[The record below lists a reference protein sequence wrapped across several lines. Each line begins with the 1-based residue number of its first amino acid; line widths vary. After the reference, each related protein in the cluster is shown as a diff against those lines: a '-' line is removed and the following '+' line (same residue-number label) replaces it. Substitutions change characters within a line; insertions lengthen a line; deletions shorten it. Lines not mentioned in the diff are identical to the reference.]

1 MSEVG
6 NAEEMV
12 TQETAAQETV
22 EAVSD
27 GNENVLDPAVAKEL
41 ATIRE
46 KVEDVKKSISDLVD
60 AKDEVT
66 TAKTADLENA
76 VCEQSE
82 TVESRLTDIEVA
94 LCELSESVATV
105 MQVEQ

>member
-1 MSEVG
+1 M
-6 NAEEMV
+6 

-27 GNENVLDPAVAKEL
+27 GSENVLNPAVAKEL
-41 ATIRE
+41 ATVRE
-46 KVEDVKKSISDLVD
+46 KVEDVKKVLSDLVD
-60 AKDEVT
+60 AKDEVAA
-66 TAKTADLENA
+66 AKTADLENA

-94 LCELSESVATV
+94 LCELSESVAAT
-105 MQVEQ
+105 MQTAE

>member
-1 MSEVG
+1 MLNVE

-12 TQETAAQETV
+12 TQETA

-27 GNENVLDPAVAKEL
+27 GSENVLDPAVAKEL
-41 ATIRE
+41 AGVRE
-46 KVEDVKKSISDLVD
+46 KIEGVKKAISDFVE

-66 TAKTADLENA
+66 TAKTVDLENA

-82 TVESRLTDIEVA
+82 NIESRLSDIEIA
-94 LCELSESVATV
+94 LCDLSEILIL
-105 MQVEQ
+105 E

>member
-1 MSEVG
+1 MSSVE

-12 TQETAAQETV
+12 TQETV

-27 GNENVLDPAVAKEL
+27 GSQNVLDPAVAKEL
-41 ATIRE
+41 ADVRE
-46 KVEDVKKSISDLVD
+46 KIEGVKKAISDFVD

-82 TVESRLTDIEVA
+82 TLESRLTDIEVA
-94 LCELSESVATV
+94 LCELSESVEAA
-105 MQVEQ
+105 MQGEEQYA